1 MRATVLIRNRRGH
14 LGPKTSAAIKIRM
27 GLLTLSLTLALLN
40 QLIQGSQVVGTYDLM
55 LDPGRIY
62 WWQTK
67 WMADPITLSKSNAGA
82 NGVSIT
88 FNFNP
93 STSLTNGI
101 FEVSFPSA
109 FSVSSMAV
117 VGGTNPVTVTSGLV
131 QMSGVTYVAGVD
143 TSLTFTGLGMPS
155 TTGGYGPIALRSRFT
170 TNGQVIDCNL
180 SFGVIYATPTETK
193 ITTGTSVS
201 FVPTQSTNIINKS
214 NNVLSFKFTI
224 SRDLWKHDMF
234 RITTSS
240 YFKVVMSNSFMCSSM
255 NYGGFINNF
264 NGTETGNPWNLDC
277 VASDYKEGSSQM
289 VWVYGLNTEYIS
301 ASLKDNTQVDIRV
314 PGFTNPTRNM
324 DTSSYIWV
332 IDTVR
337 FGSTNV
343 LDSATVTGPATATD
357 SVGSVTWRPTWGLP
371 STSIV
376 SGLTIFMDITVA
388 MNNPVN
394 EGGSLVIVSS
404 DNSGTWAS
412 SNSCVVLSN
421 SLKSSA
427 TTNACSASGGTI
439 TVSDLSAQAS
449 GAIVMLRY
457 LSTFST
463 TTAGTSAKL
472 TSVTTKWSDGKEVD
486 KSLGVAPFTIPLAT
500 AAYETSTFTV
510 NFFKTGAATS
520 DAAGGSGTVD
530 QFIAFTLTATAQIAT
545 STVTISCPLSS
556 SASSTTSSDDFMFMF
571 ASTAP
576 IAKADT
582 AAVTTTA
589 GGSQITVTKTNGT
602 MSTASTGLPQYTPGT
617 LVVSNPT
624 ASTTVSFGIYYA
636 ATSVI
641 YLPRVMNN
649 IMTAYECSVQ
659 ATDTAGLLVVGVAQ
673 FAITGQSSTVTADF
687 YCANPQII
695 GTPLLVTFKP
705 LVLDLLV
712 STSTKKYYLEL
723 DLPTDRFT
731 GTFHGSGVSNNDQ
744 YPMDTNLSTGAV
756 MTVSSNAAST
766 GNFAHLITGLGN
778 VATTSSAAEIVFP
791 VQSVTAGTFQV
802 TAHTFYTLT
811 SDVYSIRYYTHSGSA
826 SAASTAASAKSLDV
840 VDATRDPTTASNQ
853 NIVTG
858 TSLGSNAYT
867 FTVKL
872 AGAISADSYFWLI
885 FPRGF
890 AFSSL
895 RDVLSSNPSA
905 SSSFPLKRFFSSP
918 KSNFAF
924 PGILIKE
931 SFTGTQ
937 ISSTASTTISISGLI
952 APLGAYTQD
961 ETITWVHAALTGVTT
976 AACAYR
982 TAGLKVNVQAGTITT
997 LTVSPSTIYAQGPNG
1012 VDINHTIQ
1020 VTLPH
1025 GIDAGGS
1032 IIFTIDTAW
1041 TYTVGIS
1048 SCTVTGINGAVCTQS
1063 GSSYTIASF
1072 SDFSTI
1078 TNQSITIYLNR
1089 MLPPTNVLS
1098 TSTYQFVKTF
1108 ITYTSTSIATPAAI
1122 IDSYPVST
1130 GAIVT
1135 VYVGIPA
1142 GVGTFNSIRV
1152 LPPNAGTT
1160 DNDLYMSFYMQYDL
1174 PSGSVVS
1181 VAIPS
1186 GYTAISGGTANN
1198 NKCWVSPLTYTAC
1211 SVQSSVSFTISQSYQ
1226 ALSVLEVFV
1235 RHALSPPTDVPAAST
1250 NTIYPF
1256 KISASWQGAT
1266 IITDPGAPYSGAQLT
1281 VPSGKVSTLIT
1292 ATTPAISVFPRNQGE
1307 LATYIFTFTLNVAFN
1322 ETDVLYI
1329 IWPDEYDP
1337 YIGEA
1342 TQMQSQEPGN
1352 FYLPCTS
1359 SMLGAVVW
1367 CRVDHNIMIVSGSTS
1382 LGQTTA
1388 ISLTVQSVR
1397 NPPTGTTN
1405 PFRVYHYS
1413 DTLMLREW
1421 ISSLGTVAIT
1431 GSPSLIEIRNL
1442 AVTNRV
1448 LSSTADYSMILYLT
1462 GSFDTSTQL
1471 QIQFP
1476 KEYDLT
1482 VVDQKDSYSCAT
1494 QWVDFASTATITTPQ
1509 EWNSGS
1515 GCNQAN
1521 NWVTM
1526 TSPSATKTFLAT
1538 NYLTWNITSVMTPTW
1553 GYERL
1558 TTPATSKVQDFDIQ
1572 DWSVWTIYSYWTSK
1586 FNVFAYVSSSSNQQY
1601 LAKSYSHTSGA
1612 YLGFMENLRMFVV
1625 NGYKPQTRANRIVVW
1640 PGTQTTDLAITTVNS
1655 TWPLQAKKIT
1665 FSPATNSRTPDASAL
1680 KYTSFRHAFI
1690 MQQEEWQINFRVA
1703 AARDSVKGLY
1713 YMNLKLE
1720 ETVQPGIDKGLY
1732 VAPPPTLVEIAP
1744 FVAGKYAFAVSSVPS
1759 VTVGTTSIP
1768 IGISVSNAPHTSVEV
1783 NIAVQAVPSV
1793 TVEPAVLT
1801 FGPDINQLFFYVLV
1815 SADHDVTI
1823 YPSAVVTFTL
1833 SSTDA
1838 GAYSIQPA
1846 VLVPIQSSG
1855 LFSSGT
1861 ITKVGIANIAKTS
1874 VTIAPTTDQ
1883 LGTLY
1888 YLVEP
1893 EGAKILSFQEM
1904 KALIPTFVKAD
1915 TDFTS
1920 EETANSQDRTNFEA
1934 DPNGSETWEAFQTRL
1949 YLNHVTT
1956 FQRYGAI
1963 AMTTTVTS
1971 TPISVQGLYAATDY
1985 QVTTYFDNL
1994 NPNNT
1999 SPAMR
2004 TEYFTTLATAECQ
2017 PIYVRFQ
2024 YTVSESFATSIYN
2037 ILAKYLGINPVRLTE
2052 RVRTTERYVA
2062 GTRVLQA
2069 ESVAN
2074 STSSVAFTVFSS
2086 NILPNRA
2093 LENPSPTTIA
2103 TLSNEAVNNMQ
2114 QDFIAASIANQMW
2127 NYGPL
2132 SIPTHYPP
2140 QWDRS
2145 PQIQSFS
2152 NTSIIVEFLSTV
2164 NGESCCVALLETNVN
2179 LQPEQVYY
2187 NYDYN
2192 WTSTI
2197 GECVTSN
2204 ISLPMNSLTLGGL
2217 EPDTNY
2223 FVHCVATDDYP
2234 LWPTQMSYTSTM
2246 PIPFIPLHT
2255 PITLDYEPEIVG
2267 AARLVLSLLAL
2278 TLL

>member
-1 MRATVLIRNRRGH
+1 
-14 LGPKTSAAIKIRM
+14 
-27 GLLTLSLTLALLN
+27 LTLSLTLALLN
-40 QLIQGSQVVGTYDLM
+40 QLTQGSQVVGTYDLM

-82 NGVSIT
+82 TGVSIT
-88 FNFNP
+88 FNFSP

-117 VGGTNPVTVTSGLV
+117 VGGSNPVTVTSGLV
-131 QMSGVTYVAGVD
+131 QMTGVTYVAGVD

-180 SFGVIYATPTETK
+180 NFGVVYATPTETK
-193 ITTGTSVS
+193 STTNASVS

-214 NNVLSFKFTI
+214 NNMLSFKFTI
-224 SRDLWKHDMF
+224 TRDLWKHDMF
-234 RITTSS
+234 RITTST
-240 YFKVVMSNSFMCSSM
+240 YFKVVMSNSFMCSSN
-255 NYGGFINNF
+255 NYGGYIDNF
-264 NGTETGNPWNLDC
+264 NGTDKSNPWNLDC
-277 VASDYKEGSSQM
+277 VASDYKEGGTQT

-314 PGFTNPTRNM
+314 PGFTNPTRNV
-324 DTSSYIWV
+324 DTSSCTWV

-343 LDSATVTGPATATD
+343 LDSATVTGPPTTTD
-357 SVGSVTWRPTWGLP
+357 TVGSVTWRPTWGLP

-376 SGLTIFMDITVA
+376 AGTTIFMDITVM

-394 EGGSLVIVSS
+394 EDGSLVIVTSDTSS
-404 DNSGTWAS
+404 TWA

-421 SLKSSA
+421 SLKSSV
-427 TTNACSASGGTI
+427 TSNACSASGGTI
-439 TVSDLSAQAS
+439 TVSGLKAQAS

-457 LSTFST
+457 LAVFST
-463 TTAGTSAKL
+463 TTAGSSAKL
-472 TSVTTKWSDGKEVD
+472 TSVTTKWSDGKDVD
-486 KSLGVAPFTIPLAT
+486 KSLGVAPFTIPLAA
-500 AAYETSTFTV
+500 AAYKITTFSV
-510 NFFKTGAATS
+510 DFRQGKADGTGASYTK
-520 DAAGGSGTVD
+520 AGGDGTIN
-530 QFIAFTLTATAQIAT
+530 QFISITLDNTSSKIAS
-545 STVTISCPLSS
+545 STVTLSCPLSS
-556 SASSTTSSDDFMFMF
+556 SASSTTTADDFMLMF
-571 ASTAP
+571 ASTVPSGGVANSASVCGGCLATTVD
-576 IAKADT
+576 ISAGRLITGAT
-582 AAVTTTA
+582 AVTA
-589 GGSQITVTKTNGT
+589 VTIAKTNGSMAT
-602 MSTASTGLPQYTPGT
+602 NSNGLPQYTPGT
-617 LVVSNPT
+617 LVFSNPT
-624 ASTTVSFGIYYA
+624 SNNRISAGIYYS

-641 YLPRVMNN
+641 WLPRVTNN
-649 IMTAYECSVQ
+649 IMTAYECSMQ
-659 ATDTAGLLVVGVAQ
+659 TTDASGISVVGVYQ
-673 FAITGQSSTVTADF
+673 FLITGQWSTVTADF
-687 YCANPQII
+687 FCKNPEVSGI
-695 GTPLLVTFKP
+695 PLKVTFQP

-723 DLPTDRFT
+723 DLPNPPFAL
-731 GTFHGSGVSNNDQ
+731 TFHGSGVANGDQ

-756 MTVSSNAAST
+756 MTVSSTAVT
-766 GNFAHLITGLGN
+766 GSSFAHLVTGLGN
-778 VATTSSAAEIVFP
+778 VATTSSPAEIVFP
-791 VQSVTAGTFQV
+791 VQAITVPSASFTVV
-802 TAHTFYTLT
+802 AHTFYTLI
-811 SDVYSIRYYTHSGSA
+811 SDPYNIRYYTHSGNSGV
-826 SAASTAASAKSLDV
+826 STGSTAAVTKG
-840 VDATRDPTTASNQ
+840 ATATGGQDPTTASNQ

-872 AGAISADSYFWLI
+872 GGAISADSYFWVI

-895 RDVLSSNPSA
+895 RDVLSSNPTA
-905 SSSFPLKRFFSSP
+905 NSSFPLKRFFSSP

-924 PGILIKE
+924 PGILVKE

-937 ISSTASTTISISGLI
+937 ISSSIVTTISIYGLI
-952 APLGAYTQD
+952 APLGAYTAAAP
-961 ETITWVHAALTGVTT
+961 ITWMHTDLAGSTT
-976 AACAYR
+976 TDCAYR
-982 TAGLKVNVQAGTITT
+982 TAGLQVNVQAGTIST

-1032 IIFTIDTAW
+1032 IIFTIDSGWTFTA
-1041 TYTVGIS
+1041 GIS
-1048 SCTVTGINGAVCTQS
+1048 SCTVTGINGAVCTGS

-1089 MLPPTNVLS
+1089 MLPPTSVLS
-1098 TSTYQFVKTF
+1098 TSTFQFVKTF
-1108 ITYTSTSIATPAAI
+1108 VTYTSTSIVSTPAI

-1135 VYVGIPA
+1135 VYVGILP
-1142 GVGTFNSIRV
+1142 GVGTFKSIRV

-1160 DNDLYMSFYMQYDL
+1160 DNDLYVSFYMQYDL

-1181 VAIPS
+1181 ITIPS
-1186 GYTAISGGTANN
+1186 GYTPVTGGTANN
-1198 NKCWVSPLTYTAC
+1198 NKCWVSPLTYTSC
-1211 SVQSSVSFTISQSYQ
+1211 SVQSSIAFTISQAYQ
-1226 ALSVLEVFV
+1226 ALSVVEVFV

-1250 NTIYPF
+1250 NTVYVF
-1256 KISASWQGAT
+1256 KIGASWQGAT

-1292 ATTPAISVFPRNQGE
+1292 YTTPSISVSPRNQGE
-1307 LATYIFTFTLNVAFN
+1307 LATYVFTFTLNVAFN
-1322 ETDVLYI
+1322 ETDVLYV

-1352 FYLPCTS
+1352 YYLPCTS
-1359 SMLGAVVW
+1359 SALGAVVW

-1382 LGQTTA
+1382 IGQA
-1388 ISLTVQSVR
+1388 SVVSITVQNVR

-1413 DTLMLREW
+1413 NTLLLREW
-1421 ISSLGTVAIT
+1421 VSSLGTVAIT

-1442 AVTNRV
+1442 AVSNRL
-1448 LSSTADYSMILYLT
+1448 LSTTADYSMILYLA
-1462 GSFDTSTQL
+1462 GSFDTTTQL

-1482 VVDQKDSYSCAT
+1482 VVDQKDSYSCT
-1494 QWVDFASTATITTPQ
+1494 TNWVDFSSTATITTPQ
-1509 EWNSGS
+1509 DWNSGS
-1515 GCNQAN
+1515 SCSQAN
-1521 NWVTM
+1521 NLVTM
-1526 TSPSATKTFLAT
+1526 TPPTVTKAFLAT
-1538 NYLTWNITSVMTPTW
+1538 NYLAWNITSVMTPNW
-1553 GYERL
+1553 GYARL
-1558 TTPATSKVQDFDIQ
+1558 TSTATAKTQDFDIQ
-1572 DWSVWTIYSYWTSK
+1572 DWTVWTIYSYWTSK
-1586 FNVFAYVSSSSNQQY
+1586 FNVFAYVSSSTNQQY
-1601 LAKSYSHTSGA
+1601 FAKSYGHTSGA
-1612 YLGFMENLRMFVV
+1612 YLGFMENLRKFTV
-1625 NGYKPQTRANRIVVW
+1625 NGYVPQSRSNRIVVW
-1640 PGTQTTDLAITTVNS
+1640 PGTQTTDLVITTVNS

-1665 FSPATNSRTPDASAL
+1665 FSPSTNSKTPDASAL
-1680 KYTSFRHAFI
+1680 KYTSFTHAFV

-1720 ETVQPGIDKGLY
+1720 ETVQPGVDKGLY

-1744 FVAGKYAFAVSSVPS
+1744 FVAAKYTFTVSSVPS

-1768 IGISVSNAPHTSVEV
+1768 IGITVTNAPHTKVEV

-1793 TVEPAVLT
+1793 TVEPKLLT
-1801 FGPDINQLFFYVLV
+1801 FGPDINQLFFYVSV
-1815 SADHDVTI
+1815 SADHDVSI
-1823 YPSAVVTFTL
+1823 YPSAVITFTL
-1833 SSTDA
+1833 TSTDA
-1838 GAYSIQPA
+1838 DAYSIQPA
-1846 VLVPIQSSG
+1846 VLVPIQNSG
-1855 LFSSGT
+1855 LYSTGT

-1888 YLVEP
+1888 YLVAP
-1893 EGAKILSFQEM
+1893 EGSKILSFQEI

-1920 EETANSQDRTNFEA
+1920 EETSNSQDRTTFEA

-1949 YLNHVTT
+1949 YLAHITT

-1971 TPISVQGLYAATDY
+1971 TPINVKGLFAATDY

-2004 TEYFTTLATAECQ
+2004 TEYFTTMATAECQ

-2024 YTVSESFATSIYN
+2024 YTVSDSFATSIYN
-2037 ILAKYLGINPVRLTE
+2037 ILAKYLGVNPVRLTE
-2052 RVRTTERYVA
+2052 RVRNTEKYAV
-2062 GTRVLQA
+2062 GTRMLDTG
-2069 ESVAN
+2069 SVAN
-2074 STSSVAFTVFSS
+2074 STSSVAFTVFTA

-2093 LENPSPTTIA
+2093 LENPSPTVIA

-2114 QDFIAASIANQMW
+2114 LEFISASVLNQMW
-2127 NYGPL
+2127 NFGPL
-2132 SIPTHYPP
+2132 SIPTHYAP

-2152 NTSIIVEFLSTV
+2152 NTSMVIEFLSTV
-2164 NGESCCVALLETNVN
+2164 NGESCCIALLDTNVN

-2187 NYDYN
+2187 KYDYN

-2204 ISLPMNSLTLGGL
+2204 ISLPMNSLTLSGL

-2234 LWPTQMSYTSTM
+2234 LWPTQMTYTSTM

-2267 AARLVLSLLAL
+2267 AVRLVLSLLAL